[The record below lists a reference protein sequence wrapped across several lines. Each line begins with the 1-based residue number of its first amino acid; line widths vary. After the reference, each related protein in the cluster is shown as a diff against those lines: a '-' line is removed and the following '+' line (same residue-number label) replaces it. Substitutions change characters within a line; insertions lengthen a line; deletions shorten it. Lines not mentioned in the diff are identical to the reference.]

1 MDAAPSLNPTK
12 RRYPAYTDDQLLA
25 FIREGV
31 TEYRDADQVVDMEWE
46 YTRRKAG
53 LSKTL
58 HQILNGK

>member
-1 MDAAPSLNPTK
+1 MDAASSLNPTK
-12 RRYPAYTDDQLLA
+12 RRYPAYTDDQLLG

-31 TEYRDADQVVDMEWE
+31 TEYRDADKIVDMKWE

-58 HQILNGK
+58 HQLLNP